1 MRNLKIS
8 SKLFVVFATLTV
20 LVILL
25 GSLTYF
31 GIHNMGGQFDKF
43 YDGPYDSQKTALE
56 LESDAGSA
64 TKYLMFVVS
73 APSQEI
79 SDTYTAKYNEA
90 IAAIQSNLSILKG
103 TIDSAE
109 YESLS
114 GAIDEWMATGESIL
128 NFKAAGQ
135 VGVAAGVY
143 FSNYQTVSDEVLASL
158 GNIEA
163 SSEQNAITMRKQ
175 MGSVE
180 RDLIYK
186 LLVFYVIMAVVEL
199 CFGLYL
205 IRSFRKP
212 ITELKHVSENMAR
225 GNFDTEITYT
235 SKDEFGDLSNS
246 FRQTNEMIKKVVSD
260 TSRGLKEIAGSNL
273 NIAPEAEYPGLFAE
287 IENSMKSI
295 IAQLSTTLRL
305 ISISSASVSNGAEQ
319 LANGSQALSQ
329 GATEQAAAVDELGS
343 TILGISEQVKV
354 NANNAQKA
362 SELAETVG
370 TEMQVSN
377 AQMAELMKAMDDITN
392 TSNEISKIIKTIE
405 DIAFQTNILALNAA
419 VEAARAGVAGKGFA
433 VVADE
438 VRNLASKSAEA
449 ASNTTTLIESS
460 IRAVNNGMKIAND
473 TAASLE
479 NVVTGASEVITTIG
493 KIAEASGEQAESINQ
508 VSVGIDQIS
517 NVVQTNSATAQESA
531 ATSEELTGQASLL
544 DDLIGQFQLLPEEAI
559 MQLDQERMA
568 REGQI

>member
-114 GAIDEWMATGESIL
+114 STIDEWMATGESIL
-128 NFKAAGQ
+128 NFKVAGQ
-135 VGVAAGVY
+135 VGAAAGVY

-163 SSEQNAITMRKQ
+163 SSEQNAITMRKR

-186 LLVFYVIMAVVEL
+186 LLVFYVIMIIVESY
-199 CFGLYL
+199 FGLYL

-212 ITELKHVSENMAR
+212 ITELKNVSENMAR

>member
-1 MRNLKIS
+1 MKNLKIS
-8 SKLFVVFATLTV
+8 SKLFVVFTTLTV

-31 GIHNMGGQFDKF
+31 GIHNMGGQFDEF
-43 YDGPYDSQKTALE
+43 YDGPYNSQKTALE

-114 GAIDEWMATGESIL
+114 STIDEWMATGESIL
-128 NFKAAGQ
+128 NFKVAGQ
-135 VGVAAGVY
+135 VGAAAGVY

-163 SSEQNAITMRKQ
+163 SSEQNAITMRKR

-186 LLVFYVIMAVVEL
+186 LLVFYVIMIIVESY
-199 CFGLYL
+199 FGLYL

-212 ITELKHVSENMAR
+212 ITELKNVSENMAR